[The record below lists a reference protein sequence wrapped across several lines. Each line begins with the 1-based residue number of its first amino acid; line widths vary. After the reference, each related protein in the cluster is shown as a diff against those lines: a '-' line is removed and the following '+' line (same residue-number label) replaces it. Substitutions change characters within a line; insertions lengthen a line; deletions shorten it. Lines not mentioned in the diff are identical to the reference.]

1 MNALKNAARL
11 AAMAASASAGELDAA
26 ALPGRAW
33 FAGDKEIFTRPRDD
47 GDCRYPYGSDG
58 FNFWAYTSGYMHSNE
73 GIFSPFLRSAEGQEP
88 KLCWFA
94 GFPTEAGNKIVPL
107 LAVPGNGGRRGAVY
121 RVQQILC
128 DLYVRGRG
136 AAA

>member
-58 FNFWAYTSGYMHSNE
+58 FNFWAYTSGYMHRN
-73 GIFSPFLRSAEGQEP
+73 
-88 KLCWFA
+88 
-94 GFPTEAGNKIVPL
+94 
-107 LAVPGNGGRRGAVY
+107 
-121 RVQQILC
+121 
-128 DLYVRGRG
+128 
-136 AAA
+136 

>member
-11 AAMAASASAGELDAA
+11 AAMAASASAGRIDAA
-26 ALPGRAW
+26 APARRAW

-94 GFPTEAGNKIVPL
+94 GFPTEAGNKIGPS
-107 LAVPGNGGRRGAVY
+107 AGGAGNGGRRGAVY

-136 AAA
+136 DCA